1 MVPETHPGI
10 DEKEDPYFKT
20 VEDIEDKQ
28 DFVNHVTEATELPPS
43 LFDPSRFTLA
53 LSQIVEF
60 CASDPSP
67 FDHFYRLDRGRVER
81 KNPLNPVTH

>member
-10 DEKEDPYFKT
+10 DEKENAYFKA
-20 VEDIEDKQ
+20 VEYINDKQ
-28 DFVNHVTEATELPPS
+28 GFVDHGEATEGLPPS
-43 LFDPSRFTLA
+43 LFDPSRLTLA

-67 FDHFYRLDRGRVER
+67 LDHFDRLDGGRV
-81 KNPLNPVTH
+81 